1 MESVDHRDV
10 SDELNQTNQY
20 PKEHTPFGY
29 FYCHFAHSNIKFN
42 SSEVSMPHHTVLYP
56 IRPHGCGGEKL
67 PADRET
73 RAPEQKE
80 KGVRP

>member
-1 MESVDHRDV
+1 MDPV
-10 SDELNQTNQY
+10 
-20 PKEHTPFGY
+20 GY
-29 FYCHFAHSNIKFN
+29 FFVFFTHNRRINEA
-42 SSEVSMPHHTVLYP
+42 SEVPMPHHTVLYP

-73 RAPEQKE
+73 RAPERTE